1 MNSVLVSTVSKTDR
15 PVTPHSTSSRPLAV
29 VAAAVGADPKGPATE
44 PPSSAEP
51 GDIPLTSEDTP
62 GLMAYRHLYEGQGYV
77 NIYGEFHRWA
87 GSHYQEQRPEVEKNR
102 IATLLTR
109 CVQIEKK
116 EKSDGT
122 VLATVKRPYAHDS
135 KISDALRYCL
145 SRIPFIP
152 LDKVNPGG
160 LNLRNGVLTF
170 DYSGPVPQPRLEP
183 HSRAKVYTYCA
194 DTSYDSKA
202 PRGDAHK
209 LLEAIPADYRPTPL
223 RLIASAIDLPECRKK
238 VGRGIRAQF
247 WAGEG
252 SNGKDAVRTA
262 VSNIFGGNGVTG
274 VPISAFTKYDKGE
287 KPWGLAPL
295 LKSRINW
302 PSENSAKESINKIE
316 SLKMVV
322 TATGQ
327 IDFELK
333 NKNAEQ
339 FTPKCICIFNT
350 NDTTIN
356 LDHRQE
362 AMASRY
368 IIVPFPYRF
377 TDNPTGPNDLK
388 ADSRFI
394 YDEDWVRDNV
404 CPGLLNI
411 LVEEF
416 QKIFTEG
423 IDYKPFEK
431 VLEDNLEN
439 SSHLYQFK
447 RDSNLIEDESAKTTV
462 REIWARL
469 RSWYESE
476 EILSTDSFSRD
487 NWVEDTRPGDKWIK
501 TTHQLGQKLAKMFP
515 AAAYRTKKERGFKI
529 RFMSDCE
536 RALRDAKTIDDLNA
550 ARSYFGVETC
560 LESLGMMPEAMV
572 NAIDNG
578 WITELVGAES

>member
-1 MNSVLVSTVSKTDR
+1 ML
-15 PVTPHSTSSRPLAV
+15 TSI
-29 VAAAVGADPKGPATE
+29 VAQNGSNGTHTADPAIESGQASPE
-44 PPSSAEP
+44 PK
-51 GDIPLTSEDTP
+51 DIQLASEDTP
-62 GLMAYRHLYEGQGYV
+62 GIVAYRHLYEGQGYV
-77 NIYGEFHRWA
+77 NIYGEFFRWV
-87 GSHYQEQRPEVEKNR
+87 GTHYEEQRIEAEKHRVSKLMARCIQVER
-102 IATLLTR
+102 
-109 CVQIEKK
+109 K
-116 EKSDGT
+116 EKSDGS
-122 VLATVKRPYAHDS
+122 VLATIKRPYSTHA
-135 KISDALRYCL
+135 KVCDALGYCL
-145 SRIPFIP
+145 SQIRFIP

-170 DYSGPVPQPRLEP
+170 DYSGPVPLPRLEP
-183 HSRAKVYTYCA
+183 HKRARVYTYCA
-194 DTSYDSKA
+194 SADYDPKA
-202 PRGDAHK
+202 PKVDAHK
-209 LLEAIPADYRPTPL
+209 LLEAIPADYRPTAL
-223 RLIASAIDLPECRKK
+223 RLIASAIDLPECRKR

-262 VSNIFGGNGVTG
+262 VANIFGHHGVTG
-274 VPISAFTKYDKGE
+274 VPISSFAKYDKGE

-295 LKSRINW
+295 LRSRINW

-322 TATGQ
+322 TGTGE

-339 FTPKCICIFNT
+339 FTPKCVCIFNT

-368 IIVPFPYRF
+368 IIVPFPYKF

-394 YDEDWVRDNV
+394 YDEDWVRENV

-411 LVEEF
+411 LVDEF

-423 IDYKPFEK
+423 LDYKPFEK
-431 VLEDNLEN
+431 VLESNLED

-447 RDSNLIEDESAKTTV
+447 RDSNLIEDETTETTV
-462 REIWARL
+462 KEVWSRL
-469 RSWYESE
+469 RAWYEDE
-476 EILSTDSFSRD
+476 EILTVDSFSKD
-487 NWVEDTRPGDKWIK
+487 IWIEDTRPGDKWIK
-501 TTHQLGQKLAKMFP
+501 TRQQLGKSLAKMFP
-515 AAAYRTKKERGFKI
+515 AAAYRTNKERGFKI

-536 RALRDAKTIDDLNA
+536 RALRDAKSIDDLNSTH
-550 ARSYFGVETC
+550 RLFGVEVC
-560 LESLGMMPEAMV
+560 LDAIGKMPEKMIEDV
-572 NAIDNG
+572 DSD
-578 WITELVGAES
+578 WIKSLFEAKI